1 MVLRPQH
8 AFGILQAAD
17 KAKSIGKS
25 EMTIIEFGVANGG
38 GLMNMIEIAN
48 KVTKTTGIRI
58 NVFGFDTGIGM
69 PEPVDF
75 RDHPEYY
82 NTGDY
87 PMNKTL
93 LEEKIKGKATLI
105 YGPIKETIK
114 TFKETLTKNSP
125 IGFISLDVDYY
136 SSTKE
141 VFELFT
147 SKASFFLPLTYIYF
161 DDIYM
166 PHHNTKCGEL
176 LAIKEFNEENQYRNI
191 SYHSFF
197 ENDRLFKNAKWVKQ
211 IYYFHILDHDLRFNA
226 RKNKKTHIID
236 NPYF

>member
-1 MVLRPQH
+1 MKFLNKNYNLGLKKEELQNISLNFGSDI
-8 AFGILQAAD
+8 AFFFED
-17 KAKSIGKS
+17 KASIIKGRG
-25 EMTIIEFGVANGG
+25 EIIENFKYFDNFFII
-38 GLMNMIEIAN
+38 L
-48 KVTKTTGIRI
+48 I
-58 NVFGFDTGIGM
+58 NPKI
-69 PEPVDF
+69 
-75 RDHPEYY
+75 
-82 NTGDY
+82 
-87 PMNKTL
+87 L
-93 LEEKIKGKATLI
+93 L
-105 YGPIKETIK
+105 
-114 TFKETLTKNSP
+114 
-125 IGFISLDVDYY
+125 
-136 SSTKE
+136 STKE